1 MHHSNLECRSL
12 GNRDF
17 VLRRFDLACEALLA
31 PNASLLFVA
40 HAVTAARKHQQ
51 VLRIEAWLHLLCRK
65 EVALCL
71 LVSRL
76 GGRCE
81 ECGCEMALGPR
92 ELCHFEAPHAEQVA
106 AGRVGGRERHC
117 QLEVLGDGEGALDL
131 RARAFKRR
139 GRAEQDA
146 APLVRGAAVRL
157 HQHGAP
163 RVRQPVPHEA
173 LLCARL
179 RLGFRQLVQRARLAP
194 EQLGVVGALG
204 ERSAH
209 ERLQLD
215 VPVLIEQRIGF
226 RVYPG
231 ISTGEP
237 RRTICA
243 SGCPGDEA

>member
-1 MHHSNLECRSL
+1 
-12 GNRDF
+12 
-17 VLRRFDLACEALLA
+17 
-31 PNASLLFVA
+31 
-40 HAVTAARKHQQ
+40 
-51 VLRIEAWLHLLCRK
+51 
-65 EVALCL
+65 
-71 LVSRL
+71 
-76 GGRCE
+76 
-81 ECGCEMALGPR
+81 MALGPR

-179 RLGFRQLVQRARLAP
+179 RLGLRQLVQRARLAP

-215 VPVLIEQRIGF
+215 VPDHQARAAH
-226 RVYPG
+226 
-231 ISTGEP
+231 STGNRHGKQAWEAGVAETFE
-237 RRTICA
+237 RAKMVELREA
-243 SGCPGDEA
+243 KGGEAEVQPG